1 MRSLVKYESICP
13 GVQSLP
19 TWVLETAVW
28 PRAVLCVKRHMLE
41 PREERW
47 HISISQAAVIWG
59 SGQACLVLLPQW
71 GRTLRPGD
79 HIVGLPILHTSSANT
94 FKIILLFWSFGRA
107 CIEEVLEVDVFALFK
122 WQWHKF
128 DVVVSFIIKE
138 LSFQLGILLISP
150 IYF

>member
-19 TWVLETAVW
+19 TRVLEIAVW
-28 PRAVLCVKRHMLE
+28 PRAVLCVKQHMLV

-47 HISISQAAVIWG
+47 HNSISQTAVTRG
-59 SGQACLVLLPQW
+59 SGQACLVLIPQW
-71 GRTLRPGD
+71 GRTLRPGI
-79 HIVGLPILHTSSANT
+79 HRVRSPILHTSSANT
-94 FKIILLFWSFGRA
+94 FKTILLFWSFGRA

-122 WQWHKF
+122 WQWHRF
-128 DVVVSFIIKE
+128 DIVVSFIIKE